1 MVGLYNDSLRGSLIV
16 PYNERGIIVFQTI
29 YNFITEHSTELLA
42 LWGAL
47 ITIAYIVV
55 RLTPT
60 KKDDKVLDTILKVFE
75 TLKIDPRI
83 PEDVKK
89 DLQEVEAELEEEIN
103 AKDNDRTRDNLID
116 ILKS

>member
-1 MVGLYNDSLRGSLIV
+1 MI
-16 PYNERGIIVFQTI
+16 ETI
-29 YNFITEHSTELLA
+29 MTFISEHSTELLA
-42 LWGAL
+42 LWSAL

-89 DLQEVEAELEEEIN
+89 DLKEVEAELEEEIH

>member
-1 MVGLYNDSLRGSLIV
+1 MI
-16 PYNERGIIVFQTI
+16 ETI
-29 YNFITEHSTELLA
+29 MTFISEHSTELLA
-42 LWGAL
+42 LWSAL

-89 DLQEVEAELEEEIN
+89 DLKEVEAELEEEIH
-103 AKDNDRTRDNLID
+103 AKDNDRTRDSLID

>member
-1 MVGLYNDSLRGSLIV
+1 M
-16 PYNERGIIVFQTI
+16 FQTI

-42 LWGAL
+42 LWGAVF
-47 ITIAYIVV
+47 TIAYVVV

-60 KKDDKVLDTILKVFE
+60 KKDDKALDTILKVFK

-89 DLQEVEAELEEEIN
+89 DLKEVEAELEEEIH
-103 AKDNDRTRDNLID
+103 AKDNDRTRDNLTS

>member
-1 MVGLYNDSLRGSLIV
+1 MESPIIERLCYTLI
-16 PYNERGIIVFQTI
+16 ETI
-29 YNFITEHSTELLA
+29 MTFISEHSTELLA
-42 LWGAL
+42 LWSAL

-89 DLQEVEAELEEEIN
+89 DLKEVEAELEEEIH

>member
-1 MVGLYNDSLRGSLIV
+1 MLSK
-16 PYNERGIIVFQTI
+16 IIQFV
-29 YNFITEHSTELLA
+29 YEHSEALLA

-89 DLQEVEAELEEEIN
+89 DLKEVEAELEEEIH

>member
-42 LWGAL
+42 LWGAVV
-47 ITIAYIVV
+47 TIAYIVV

-60 KKDDKVLDTILKVFE
+60 KKDDKVLDTILKVFD

-89 DLQEVEAELEEEIN
+89 DLQEVEAELEEEIH

>member
-1 MVGLYNDSLRGSLIV
+1 MIETVM
-16 PYNERGIIVFQTI
+16 T
-29 YNFITEHSTELLA
+29 FISEHSTELLA
-42 LWGAL
+42 LWSAL
-47 ITIAYIVV
+47 ITIAYVIV

-83 PEDVKK
+83 PEGVKK
-89 DLQEVEAELEEEIN
+89 DLKEVEAELEEEIN

>member
-1 MVGLYNDSLRGSLIV
+1 MI
-16 PYNERGIIVFQTI
+16 ETI
-29 YNFITEHSTELLA
+29 MTFISEHSTELLA
-42 LWGAL
+42 LWGAVF
-47 ITIAYIVV
+47 TIAYVIV

-89 DLQEVEAELEEEIN
+89 DLKEVEAELEEEIH

>member
-1 MVGLYNDSLRGSLIV
+1 MNAIL
-16 PYNERGIIVFQTI
+16 T
-29 YNFITEHSTELLA
+29 FITENYELLLA
-42 LWGAL
+42 LWGAVF
-47 ITIAYIVV
+47 TIAYIVV

-60 KKDDKVLDTILKVFE
+60 KKDDKVLDTILKVFD

-89 DLQEVEAELEEEIN
+89 DLKEVEAELEEEIH
-103 AKDNDRTRDNLID
+103 AKDNDRTRDNLTS

>member
-1 MVGLYNDSLRGSLIV
+1 MI
-16 PYNERGIIVFQTI
+16 QTV
-29 YNFITEHSTELLA
+29 YNFFIEHSELLLA
-42 LWGAL
+42 LWGAVF
-47 ITIAYIVV
+47 TIAYIVV

-89 DLQEVEAELEEEIN
+89 DLKEVEAELEEEIH